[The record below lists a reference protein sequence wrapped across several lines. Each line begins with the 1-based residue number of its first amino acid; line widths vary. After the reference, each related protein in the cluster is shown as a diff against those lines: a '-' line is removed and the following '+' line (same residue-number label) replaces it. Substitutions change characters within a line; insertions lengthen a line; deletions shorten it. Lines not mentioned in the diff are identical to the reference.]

1 MARTTYQTYL
11 MYKATAEAEDYD
23 KLIDII
29 DFPDTKGDPDMVDIT
44 TLSDDT
50 EKQLTGITRAE
61 SKQFTAN
68 YSKADYIK
76 LLALEGQTLPYAL
89 YFGADATGK
98 PDGHDGIFESLG
110 TLSVTVVG
118 GGVNDSVKLRIT
130 LALQGKLE
138 ITTTEE
144 EEEEEP

>member
-11 MYKATAEAEDYD
+11 MHKSTEAGTYT

-50 EKQLTGITRAE
+50 EQQLTGITRAE

-68 YSKADYIK
+68 YSKDDYEA
-76 LLALEGQTLPYAL
+76 LLALEGVDAWYAL
-89 YFGADATGK
+89 YFGEAGL
-98 PDGHDGIFESLG
+98 DGIFESKG
-110 TLSVTVVG
+110 VLSVTVIG
-118 GGVNDSVKLRIT
+118 GGVNDSVKMRIT

-138 ITTTEE
+138 IDS
-144 EEEEEP
+144 

>member
-11 MYKATAEAEDYD
+11 MHKSSEAGAYT

-50 EKQLTGITRAE
+50 EQQLTGITRAE

-68 YSKADYIK
+68 YSKEDYET
-76 LLALEGQTLPYAL
+76 LLDLEGVDAWYAL
-89 YFGADATGK
+89 YFGE
-98 PDGHDGIFESLG
+98 DGGDGIFESKG

-118 GGVNDSVKLRIT
+118 GGVNDSVKMRIT

-138 ITTTEE
+138 IDS
-144 EEEEEP
+144 

>member
-11 MYKATAEAEDYD
+11 MHKSTQAGTYT

-68 YSKADYIK
+68 YSKEDYET
-76 LLALEGQTLPYAL
+76 LLDLEGVEAWYAL
-89 YFGADATGK
+89 YFGADETGE
-98 PDGHDGIFESLG
+98 PDGHDGIFESKG
-110 TLSVTVVG
+110 VLSVTVIG
-118 GGVNDSVKLRIT
+118 GGVNDSVKMRIT

-138 ITTTEE
+138 IGS
-144 EEEEEP
+144 